1 MLRVLSLFSGIG
13 AFETALRRGGYQFET
28 VNYCEID
35 PYAAKAYSQIH
46 DIPEGK
52 NLHDVREINPLLLDN
67 INLVTFGFPCV
78 PEGFLIKTKNG
89 YKNIEDITTN
99 DYVLTHTNTY
109 QKVVKTMN
117 RISNHINHVK
127 GVGCV
132 DLQVTDEH
140 PVYVLRNNEFMW
152 VKAKNLSLSDRL
164 VFNKN
169 TKSENTDI
177 PDNVLWF
184 MGRYF
189 ADGYKENH
197 ALHRVVFCIGK
208 KKTFEF
214 EEKIN
219 GFKFVKYHE
228 SRSCIEY
235 KLVDSEIEK
244 YFTEFITGSSKKE
257 IPQWII
263 DLSKDKLIHF
273 YNGYYSG
280 DGHNRKDRELSMFCT
295 VSKKMAYGL
304 QDIVIKLFNV
314 VPTLNVRKDKRSGTF
329 NDSYCFQFSLKPKE
343 QIIREDKICVQIKNL
358 YREEKQLKVFN
369 FEVENDNS
377 YTVNNVIVHNCQDIS
392 VAGKQKGFEYNGE
405 RTRSGLFFEALRI
418 IEFLQPEYAIAEN
431 VKALTGK
438 KFTAEFETV
447 LTSLDK
453 AGYNNYWKVL
463 NAKDYGIPQN
473 RERVFIISIRKD
485 IDTGTFTFPEK
496 QELKLRVKDM
506 LEPVVDE
513 KYYINTDKAK
523 ELIKKFIENN
533 QINEIDQNPK
543 IQWCGSYNGHQSGN
557 VVYERG
563 ICNCIDVAGHVEP
576 QKIMISKPKIKRLGN
591 LYDENAGGA
600 RAGNVYAP
608 DGLAP
613 ALQTAQGGNRMPLIT
628 EPIIAASRGRNPD
641 NPSNRKKGCNTEQT
655 LELKKDGMS
664 NTLTT
669 VQKDNLVVEP
679 QILKYERTEYAKS
692 IRKEYENGELSERR
706 CNMRQYTTRK
716 DGMSNTLTTVQ
727 KDNYVLDLYRIR
739 KLTPRE
745 CFRLMGFSDSDFDKI
760 KGISNTQL
768 YKMAGNSIVVNVL
781 EGIFRELFK
790 AQSR

>member
-1 MLRVLSLFSGIG
+1 MIKLLSLFSGIG
-13 AFETALRRGGYQFET
+13 AFESALRKGGYQFET

-46 DIPEGK
+46 GIPEEK
-52 NLHDVREINPLLLDN
+52 NLHDVREVNPLLLDN
-67 INLVTFGFPCV
+67 INLVTYGFPCV

-89 YKNIEDITTN
+89 YKNIEDVTTN

-117 RISNHINHVK
+117 RISDHINHVK

-132 DLQVTDEH
+132 DLQITDEH
-140 PVYVLRNNEFMW
+140 PVYILRNNEFIW
-152 VKAKNLSLSDRL
+152 VKAKDLSLSDRI

-169 TKSENTDI
+169 TKTENTDI
-177 PDNVLWF
+177 PDNVLWL

-197 ALHRVVFCIGK
+197 ALHRVIFCIGK

-214 EEKIN
+214 EEKIQ
-219 GFKFVKYHE
+219 GIKFTKYHE

-235 KLVDSEIEK
+235 KLIDSEIEK
-244 YFTEFITGSSKKE
+244 YFTGFTTRSTEKE

-314 VPTLNVRKDKRSGTF
+314 VPTLNIRKDKRSKTF
-329 NDSYCFQFSLKPKE
+329 NDSYCFQFSLRPKE
-343 QIIREDKICVQIKNL
+343 QIISEDKICVQIKNL

-369 FEVENDNS
+369 FEVEIDNS

-392 VAGKQKGFEYNGE
+392 CAGMQRGFEYDGE

-431 VKALTGK
+431 VKALTSK

-453 AGYNNYWKVL
+453 AGYNNYWQVL

-473 RERVFIISIRKD
+473 RERVFIVSIRKD
-485 IDTGTFTFPEK
+485 VDTGSFSFPEK
-496 QELKLRVKDM
+496 QPLMLSVKDM
-506 LEPVVDE
+506 LEHTVDK
-513 KYYINTDKAK
+513 KYYLYNERAMQ
-523 ELIKKFIENN
+523 LIKKIIENYVIKTKECVDSTVFDP
-533 QINEIDQNPK
+533 QVK
-543 IQWCGSYNGHQSGN
+543 KVS
-557 VVYERG
+557 
-563 ICNCIDVAGHVEP
+563 NCITAKYDAGVQNQKSIGTMVLEP
-576 QKIMISKPKIKRLGN
+576 VICRS
-591 LYDENAGGA
+591 
-600 RAGNVYAP
+600 V
-608 DGLAP
+608 
-613 ALQTAQGGNRMPLIT
+613 
-628 EPIIAASRGRNPD
+628 GRDPD
-641 NPSNRKKGCNTEQT
+641 NPSNRAKGCNTEQT
-655 LELKKDGMS
+655 LELKSDGMS

-669 VQKDNLVVEP
+669 VQKDNLVIEP
-679 QILKYERTEYAKS
+679 LKIIRLGNLYDDNAGGARAGNVYEPNGLSPALQTAQGDNRQPLM
-692 IRKEYENGELSERR
+692 YEE
-706 CNMRQYTTRK
+706 
-716 DGMSNTLTTVQ
+716 
-727 KDNYVLDLYRIR
+727 YRIR

-745 CFRLMGFSDSDFDKI
+745 CFRLMGFTDADFDKI

-781 EGIFRELFK
+781 EAIFKQLFK
-790 AQSR
+790 ENHKSEN